1 MFCRNCGS
9 PINPGEAF
17 CSKCGTKVDANT
29 NTVNQNTNVPVQDSK
44 AGKNNSMAIVAFV
57 FSLLGLLVA
66 GLPCGILA
74 VCLGVS
80 ARNHIKTFP
89 EEKGNGFAMA
99 GIIIGIFD
107 IVAVVIQIIL
117 L

>member
-17 CSKCGTKVDANT
+17 CSKCGTKVDSNT

-57 FSLLGLLVA
+57 FSLVGLFFA
-66 GLPCGILA
+66 ALPCGIFA
-74 VCLGVS
+74 VCLGV
-80 ARNHIKTFP
+80 AAKNHIKVFP
-89 EEKGNGFAMA
+89 EEKGNSFATA

-107 IVAVVIQIIL
+107 IVAVVLQLVL